1 MVTDADTPTD
11 TPADTPA
18 EAPEG
23 TPLEERLRELAGS
36 VPDPELPMLTLAEL
50 GVVRGVRRT
59 GAAAVEVEL
68 TPTYTGCPAVESMA
82 EDIERVLRERGGVA
96 EVRVRRVLAP
106 AWTTDDIT
114 AEGRRKL
121 AEAGIAP
128 PRTTLPPGP
137 VPLTLSPRRSAA
149 TAPDDDAT
157 AAPGHTGTATPET
170 DVPAAPAAAR
180 PGNATASAPG
190 HPATATPEPAERA
203 VRAGPARRSV
213 TAVPTEPTGSA
224 QPAVAPDP
232 AAPAAGVRCPRCG
245 SADTELLSP
254 FSSTACKA
262 LRRCTACLEPFDHFK
277 ELR

>member
-1 MVTDADTPTD
+1 MVTDAETGAGAGAETPGDTRTGAPADGRTD
-11 TPADTPA
+11 TPAGAPADTA
-18 EAPEG
+18 LEG
-23 TPLEERLRELAGS
+23 RLRELAGG

-82 EDIERVLRERGGVA
+82 EDIERVLRERGGMA

-128 PRTTLPPGP
+128 PRTTRPSGP
-137 VPLTLSPRRSAA
+137 VPVTLGPRR
-149 TAPDDDAT
+149 
-157 AAPGHTGTATPET
+157 GATP
-170 DVPAAPAAAR
+170 VAALPQSGKA
-180 PGNATASAPG
+180 
-190 HPATATPEPAERA
+190 EP
-203 VRAGPARRSV
+203 
-213 TAVPTEPTGSA
+213 
-224 QPAVAPDP
+224 
-232 AAPAAGVRCPRCG
+232 VRCPHCG
-245 SADTELLSP
+245 SADTVLLSP

-262 LRRCTACLEPFDHFK
+262 LCRCTDCLEPFDHFK
-277 ELR
+277 ELT